1 MSNNEGYFLEV
12 SYDSNK
18 GKRHYYTLDDSFKIN
33 DNVVIETPL
42 GIELGKVSGDLVK
55 ESKSNYSDNSLTI
68 IRRATKEDL
77 QNYESNKKEIISACE
92 IFNKE
97 VNKLNLDMR
106 LVSAMYT
113 LDKTKILFCYVSEE
127 RVDFRELLKELST
140 NLKCRIE
147 LKQIGARDRSKNIG
161 GIGICGLP
169 LCCSSFL
176 NEFEGISINMAKN
189 QYLALNTQKLSGQCN
204 KLLCCLKYED
214 SDYSKLKEGVPKIG
228 LKFNYEGKH
237 CKVASI
243 NLLSQVARIES
254 DDKELNVNVTID
266 ELKKIINKSNNG
278 NK

>member
-1 MSNNEGYFLEV
+1 MSKNEGYVVEV
-12 SYDSNK
+12 NYDSNK
-18 GKRHYYTLDDSFKIN
+18 GKRYYYTVDNSLKIN
-33 DNVVIETPL
+33 DKVVVETSL
-42 GIELGKVSGDLVK
+42 GLELGTITANPTK
-55 ESKSNYSDNSLTI
+55 ESNSSYIDNSLNIT
-68 IRRATKEDL
+68 RKANKEDL
-77 QNYESNKKEIISACE
+77 NSYESNKEEIKKACE
-92 IFNKE
+92 TFNSCIA
-97 VNKLNLDMR
+97 KLNLDMR

-127 RVDFRELLKELST
+127 RVDFRELLKELSSS
-140 NLKCRIE
+140 LKCRIE
-147 LKQIGARDRSKNIG
+147 LKQIGARDRSKNVG

-169 LCCSSFL
+169 LCCTSFL

-214 SDYSKLKEGVPKIG
+214 EEYTKLKDGVPKIG

-237 CKVASI
+237 CKVSSI

-254 DDKELNVNVTID
+254 DDKELIENISID
-266 ELKKIINKSNNG
+266 QLKKIVRNG

>member
-1 MSNNEGYFLEV
+1 MSNNEGYFVEV
-12 SYDSNK
+12 SYDSSK
-18 GKRHYYTLDDSFKIN
+18 GKRHYYTLDNSLKIN
-33 DNVVIETPL
+33 DYVVIETPL
-42 GIELGKVSGDLVK
+42 GTELGTISGDLIK
-55 ESKSNYSDNSLTI
+55 ESNSSYSDNTLAI
-68 IRRATKEDL
+68 IRKATNEDITA
-77 QNYESNKKEIISACE
+77 YENNKKDTQPACE
-92 IFNKE
+92 IFN
-97 VNKLNLDMR
+97 NGITKLKLDMK

-127 RVDFRELLKELST
+127 RVDFRELLKELSS

-214 SDYSKLKEGVPKIG
+214 SDYTKLKEGVPKIG
-228 LKFNYEGKH
+228 QKFNYEGKH
-237 CKVASI
+237 CKIASI

-254 DDKELNVNVTID
+254 DDKELILNVTIE
-266 ELKKIINKSNNG
+266 ELKKIVRNG
-278 NK
+278 SK

>member
-1 MSNNEGYFLEV
+1 MSNNEGFFVEV
-12 SYDSNK
+12 SYDSSK
-18 GKRHYYTLDDSFKIN
+18 SKRHYYTLDNTLKNN
-33 DNVVIETPL
+33 DKVVVETQL
-42 GIELGKVSGDLVK
+42 GLELGTICGNLIK
-55 ESKSNYSDNSLTI
+55 ESDSSYSDNSLTI
-68 IRRATKEDL
+68 VRKATKDDL
-77 QNYESNKKEIISACE
+77 KNYEDNKKEVLSACKF
-92 IFNKE
+92 FNQG
-97 VNKLNLDMR
+97 VSKLNLDMK

-113 LDKTKILFCYVSEE
+113 LDKSKILYCYVSED

-147 LKQIGARDRSKNIG
+147 LKQIGARDRSKNVG

-169 LCCSSFL
+169 LCCASFL

-214 SDYSKLKEGVPKIG
+214 SEYSKLKEGVPKIG
-228 LKFNYEGKH
+228 LKFNYQGKH
-237 CKVASI
+237 CKVSSI

-254 DDKELNVNVTID
+254 DDKELIVNVTID
-266 ELKKIINKSNNG
+266 ELKKITRNG

>member
-1 MSNNEGYFLEV
+1 MSNNEGYFVEV
-12 SYDSNK
+12 SYDSSK
-18 GKRHYYTLDDSFKIN
+18 GKRHYYTLDNNLKAN
-33 DNVVIETPL
+33 DKVVIETPL
-42 GIELGKVSGDLVK
+42 GTELGTVNGHPIK
-55 ESKSNYSDNSLTI
+55 ESSSSYSDNSLTI
-68 IRRATKEDL
+68 IRKATNDDL
-77 QNYESNKKEIISACE
+77 KNYESNKKEVLTACSY
-92 IFNKE
+92 FNQG
-97 VNKLNLDMR
+97 VAKLKLDMK

-113 LDKTKILFCYVSEE
+113 LDKSKILYCYVSEE

-147 LKQIGARDRSKNIG
+147 LKQIGARDRSKNVG

-214 SDYSKLKEGVPKIG
+214 SEYSKLKEGVPKMG
-228 LKFNYEGKH
+228 QKFNYEGKH

-254 DDKELNVNVTID
+254 DDKELIVNVSIE
-266 ELKKIINKSNNG
+266 ELKKIVRNG
-278 NK
+278 TK

>member
-1 MSNNEGYFLEV
+1 MSNNEGFFVEV
-12 SYDSNK
+12 AYDSSK
-18 GKRHYYTLDDSFKIN
+18 GKRHYYTLDNTLKNN
-33 DNVVIETPL
+33 DKVVVETQL
-42 GIELGKVSGDLVK
+42 GIELGTVCGNLIK
-55 ESKSNYSDNSLTI
+55 ESNTSYSDNSLTI
-68 IRRATKEDL
+68 IRKATKEDL
-77 QNYESNKKEIISACE
+77 KNYEENKKDVLSACNF
-92 IFNKE
+92 FNQG
-97 VNKLNLDMR
+97 VLKLKLDMK

-113 LDKTKILFCYVSEE
+113 LDKNKILYCYVSEE

-147 LKQIGARDRSKNIG
+147 LKQIGARDRSKNVG

-169 LCCSSFL
+169 LCCASFL

-214 SDYSKLKEGVPKIG
+214 NEYSKLKEGVPKIG
-228 LKFNYEGKH
+228 LKFNYQGKH
-237 CKVASI
+237 CKVSSI

-254 DDKELNVNVTID
+254 DDKELIVNVTID
-266 ELKKIINKSNNG
+266 ELKKITRNG

>member
-1 MSNNEGYFLEV
+1 MSNNEGFFVEV
-12 SYDSNK
+12 SYDSSK
-18 GKRHYYTLDDSFKIN
+18 SKRHYYTLDNTLKNN
-33 DNVVIETPL
+33 DKVVVETQL
-42 GIELGKVSGDLVK
+42 GLELGTICGNLIK
-55 ESKSNYSDNSLTI
+55 ESDSSYSDNSLTI
-68 IRRATKEDL
+68 VRKATKDDL
-77 QNYESNKKEIISACE
+77 KNYEDNKKEVLSACNF
-92 IFNKE
+92 FNQG
-97 VNKLNLDMR
+97 VSKLNLDMK

-113 LDKTKILFCYVSEE
+113 LDKSKILYCYVSED

-147 LKQIGARDRSKNIG
+147 LKQIGARDRSKNVG

-169 LCCSSFL
+169 LCCASFL

-214 SDYSKLKEGVPKIG
+214 SEYSKLKEGVPKIG
-228 LKFNYEGKH
+228 LKFNYQGKH
-237 CKVASI
+237 CKVSSI

-254 DDKELNVNVTID
+254 DDKELIVNVTID
-266 ELKKIINKSNNG
+266 ELKKITRNG